1 MTIFRKILATT
12 AICLAAAVGRN
23 GCIAGQQTPSLGG
36 KLLGLK
42 KWE

>member
-1 MTIFRKILATT
+1 MPPFHKILATT
-12 AICLAAAVGRN
+12 ALSLAAAVGRN